1 MKFALHQESQ
11 RGFLKSSI
19 KAERK
24 KSVRHCCRHLGDKHL
39 ALIEL
44 TTMKKKK
51 RKYMNDMEKYKKI
64 GSGMRVDFT
73 TKVTSEKHK
82 GDETAH
88 HKGIRGK
95 REEQGQKA

>member
-51 RKYMNDMEKYKKI
+51 ENMNDMEKYKKI
-64 GSGMRVDFT
+64 GSGMRVVDFT

-82 GDETAH
+82 GDETAN